1 MARTDASQSHP
12 AGRSAHHGH
21 PHEGISGRA
30 ASRTLQPAH
39 ARRGQTHGGL
49 RQTRRQASVPCRRGD
64 VGGRPS
70 GLPSDGFQGQ
80 SGHRLHALDG
90 RWNGKE
96 RRLDPRA
103 KTRCPPWLPP
113 GRQVKQAGDESRV
126 CQSRQHFARTTGV
139 SPRVTTVEVGR
150 ESTAETSVS
159 AGISTSSARICS
171 GSGPR

>member
-96 RRLDPRA
+96 RPLDPRA

-113 GRQVKQAGDESRV
+113 GRQVKA
-126 CQSRQHFARTTGV
+126 
-139 SPRVTTVEVGR
+139 SPVMNRGYHDSTLLGLPAFPHGVTTVEVGR
-150 ESTAETSVS
+150 ESTAETSIS